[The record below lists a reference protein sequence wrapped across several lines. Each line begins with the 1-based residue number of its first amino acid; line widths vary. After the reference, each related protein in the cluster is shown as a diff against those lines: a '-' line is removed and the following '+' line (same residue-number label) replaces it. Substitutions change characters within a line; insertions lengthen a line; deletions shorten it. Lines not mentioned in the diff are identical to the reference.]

1 MTRRRKPE
9 ATRTTGETGEKV
21 PRHLAFR
28 PAEGGKGRT
37 GGDQS
42 TSPKEVHVK
51 VPRVGSDLKRDAG
64 ACENQRGRRGS
75 ILSRNPLEANL
86 CLTRGN
92 LLQTLRV
99 LQGKKRL
106 SGTHVTAVGSTSHFV
121 FIIMSKTNEQLRNGH
136 FME

>member
-42 TSPKEVHVK
+42 TSPKEVRVM

-64 ACENQRGRRGS
+64 VVKTSVAVTGPSCPE
-75 ILSRNPLEANL
+75 
-86 CLTRGN
+86 TRWKP
-92 LLQTLRV
+92 TCV
-99 LQGKKRL
+99 
-106 SGTHVTAVGSTSHFV
+106 
-121 FIIMSKTNEQLRNGH
+121 
-136 FME
+136 